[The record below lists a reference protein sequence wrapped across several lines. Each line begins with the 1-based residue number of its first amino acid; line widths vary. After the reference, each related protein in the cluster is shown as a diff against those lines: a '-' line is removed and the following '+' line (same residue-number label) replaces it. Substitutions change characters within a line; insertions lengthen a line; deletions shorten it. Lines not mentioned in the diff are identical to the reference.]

1 MCDLMRLRHAP
12 PALCPHLEQLAQHA
26 ATNIATPTRQSLTN
40 LNADH
45 APHTHT
51 QTVRNELATDF
62 NDQTMFEVGQERE
75 REGVRERDR
84 GRERG
89 RGSRRT
95 SRQAG
100 SLPVNR

>member
-26 ATNIATPTRQSLTN
+26 ATNIATPTRQSLAN

-51 QTVRNELATDF
+51 PTDSEKRAGRQTLMTKRCL
-62 NDQTMFEVGQERE
+62 R
-75 REGVRERDR
+75 
-84 GRERG
+84 
-89 RGSRRT
+89 
-95 SRQAG
+95 
-100 SLPVNR
+100 